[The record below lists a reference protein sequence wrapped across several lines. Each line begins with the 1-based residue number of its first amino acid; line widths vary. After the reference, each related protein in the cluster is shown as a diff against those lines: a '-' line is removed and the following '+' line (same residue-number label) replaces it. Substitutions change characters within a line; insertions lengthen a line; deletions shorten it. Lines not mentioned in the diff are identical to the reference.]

1 MSGASVTIDLSE
13 LVAMNGRL
21 DGLVARAADLT
32 PLMENIGEA
41 AVTSTVER
49 FETESAPDG
58 SKWKKSQR
66 VVDFGGKT
74 LTLGGFLGGSI
85 THRAGS
91 SEVEIGSG
99 LIYARVHQLGY
110 DDNNIVARPYLGIG
124 GDDEQTFAE
133 LTADYILEDLA
144 A

>member
-1 MSGASVTIDLSE
+1 MAGASITIDLSE
-13 LVAMNGRL
+13 LVALDGRL

-58 SKWKKSQR
+58 TKWAKSQR

-124 GDDEQTFAE
+124 GDDEQTFAD
-133 LTADYILEDLA
+133 LTGEYILEDLA